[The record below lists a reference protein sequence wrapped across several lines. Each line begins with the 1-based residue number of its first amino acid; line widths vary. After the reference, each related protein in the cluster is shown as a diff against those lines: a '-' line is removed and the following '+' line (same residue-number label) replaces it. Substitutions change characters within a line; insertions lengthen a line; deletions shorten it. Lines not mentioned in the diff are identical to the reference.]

1 VVLVGEIHGPWK
13 LWKEIRCVHG
23 KCGDMGKGGS
33 YSDMNL
39 FGEIVLF
46 FRLIGCGVGQF
57 QPILSRSRFY

>member
-1 VVLVGEIHGPWK
+1 M
-13 LWKEIRCVHG
+13 VHG
-23 KCGDMGKGGS
+23 NCGKKSDVFMENVETWGKGGS